1 MTPLRLRQS
10 LPLCSRLLVA
20 TDDFVGD
27 VALLHKQR
35 EVAVDVNQDFVVEHT
50 FDEDFLTLS
59 RVDVGIFGVFFGEDV
74 LPVEVEVKIGGDG
87 AATRLH
93 TAGDN
98 TEQVGMEQPFATLFH
113 TVGERIVD
121 DALVGVTFYLVVG
134 LAHRFRDILVL
145 ALHHDEWQSVH
156 KADDVGNDEGF
167 GVVGIDAE
175 LVDGNEGVFLVF
187 VEVDD
192 FGGGVILAGLFVL
205 GAQMDAL
212 QQHIVNLAVGIHQR
226 FVDGG
231 NLLVAVV
238 FLLLG
243 NPRIK
248 LAEHSADFIDYF
260 LTDSVFEEEVFHTS
274 FWPHVEQLKFGH
286 PRNDILFSKE
296 KMSELRDKVYKFY
309 KIEPHVKT
317 VLYAPTFRDNKSD
330 VSAIKIDC
338 IKLKET
344 LKKKFGGEWKVIVK
358 AHMHNRHNAALRHM
372 FANRDSIIDASD
384 YIDMQ
389 ELIAAAD
396 VGITDYSSWIFDF
409 VLKGAPAFIYA
420 RDIKQYINSRG
431 FFYPLDQTP
440 FSIAETD
447 EELSGNIMDFDSEAY
462 AKAVK
467 AFLDDKQC
475 YENGHAAERTVDFIC
490 ELSGRSAE

>member
-1 MTPLRLRQS
+1 MSKDKELFTETYDEETQQITLIKNGRKAIWITAMAEGNFMRKIKKNIHDKIVEFFDP
-10 LPLCSRLLVA
+10 
-20 TDDFVGD
+20 
-27 VALLHKQR
+27 
-35 EVAVDVNQDFVVEHT
+35 VNQFFIDR
-50 FDEDFLTLS
+50 DEAIGARKRRKLMQDM
-59 RVDVGIFGVFFGEDV
+59 
-74 LPVEVEVKIGGDG
+74 KIVP
-87 AATRLH
+87 
-93 TAGDN
+93 N
-98 TEQVGMEQPFATLFH
+98 
-113 TVGERIVD
+113 RIVFGTFQNCYTCNCKYIAD
-121 DALVGVTFYLVVG
+121 EILRRGLDYELIFLVNGDAFYHKEKYNIPDG
-134 LAHRFRDILVL
+134 IKLVL
-145 ALHHDEWQSVH
+145 RGSLASYFALGTAKFWVDNALNCIWKEIPKKPEQIYIDTWHGSL
-156 KADDVGNDEGF
+156 
-167 GVVGIDAE
+167 GIKR
-175 LVDGNEGVFLVF
+175 L
-187 VEVDD
+187 
-192 FGGGVILAGLFVL
+192 GGEK
-205 GAQMDAL
+205 
-212 QQHIVNLAVGIHQR
+212 R
-226 FVDGG
+226 W
-231 NLLVAVV
+231 
-238 FLLLG
+238 
-243 NPRIK
+243 IK

-274 FWPHVEQLKFGH
+274 FWAHVEQLKFGH

-344 LKKKFGGEWKVIVK
+344 LEKKFGGEWKVIVK

>member
-1 MTPLRLRQS
+1 MRKDKELFTETYDEETQQITLIKNGRKAIWITAMAEGNFMRKIKKNIHDKIVEFFDP
-10 LPLCSRLLVA
+10 
-20 TDDFVGD
+20 
-27 VALLHKQR
+27 
-35 EVAVDVNQDFVVEHT
+35 VNQFFIDR
-50 FDEDFLTLS
+50 DEAIGARKRRKLMQDM
-59 RVDVGIFGVFFGEDV
+59 
-74 LPVEVEVKIGGDG
+74 KIVP
-87 AATRLH
+87 
-93 TAGDN
+93 N
-98 TEQVGMEQPFATLFH
+98 
-113 TVGERIVD
+113 RIVFGTFQNCYTCNCKYIAD
-121 DALVGVTFYLVVG
+121 EILRRGLDYELIFLVNGDAFYHKEKYNIPDGVK
-134 LAHRFRDILVL
+134 LVL
-145 ALHHDEWQSVH
+145 RGSLASYFALGTAKFWVDNALNCIWKEIPKKPEQIYIDTWHGSL
-156 KADDVGNDEGF
+156 
-167 GVVGIDAE
+167 GIKR
-175 LVDGNEGVFLVF
+175 L
-187 VEVDD
+187 
-192 FGGGVILAGLFVL
+192 GGEK
-205 GAQMDAL
+205 
-212 QQHIVNLAVGIHQR
+212 R
-226 FVDGG
+226 W
-231 NLLVAVV
+231 
-238 FLLLG
+238 
-243 NPRIK
+243 IK

>member
-1 MTPLRLRQS
+1 MRKDKELFTETYDEETQQITLIKNGRKAIWITAMAEGNFMRKIKKNIHDKIVEFFDP
-10 LPLCSRLLVA
+10 
-20 TDDFVGD
+20 
-27 VALLHKQR
+27 
-35 EVAVDVNQDFVVEHT
+35 VNQFFIDR
-50 FDEDFLTLS
+50 DEAIGARKRRKLMQDM
-59 RVDVGIFGVFFGEDV
+59 
-74 LPVEVEVKIGGDG
+74 KIVP
-87 AATRLH
+87 
-93 TAGDN
+93 N
-98 TEQVGMEQPFATLFH
+98 
-113 TVGERIVD
+113 RIVFGTFQNCYTCNCKYIAD
-121 DALVGVTFYLVVG
+121 EILRRGLDYELIFLVNGDAFYHKEKYNIPDGVK
-134 LAHRFRDILVL
+134 LVL
-145 ALHHDEWQSVH
+145 RGSLASYFALGTAKFWVDNALNCIWKEIPKKPEQIYIDTWHGSL
-156 KADDVGNDEGF
+156 
-167 GVVGIDAE
+167 GIKR
-175 LVDGNEGVFLVF
+175 L
-187 VEVDD
+187 
-192 FGGGVILAGLFVL
+192 GGEK
-205 GAQMDAL
+205 
-212 QQHIVNLAVGIHQR
+212 R
-226 FVDGG
+226 W
-231 NLLVAVV
+231 
-238 FLLLG
+238 
-243 NPRIK
+243 IK

-409 VLKGAPAFIYA
+409 VPKGAPAFIYA

>member
-1 MTPLRLRQS
+1 MRKDKELFTETYDEETQQITLIKNGRKAIWITAMAEGNFMRKIKKNIHDKIVEFFDPVNQFFIDRDEAIGARKRRKLMQDMKIVPNRIVFGTFQNCYTCNCKYIADEILRRGLDYE
-10 LPLCSRLLVA
+10 LIFLVN
-20 TDDFVGD
+20 GD
-27 VALLHKQR
+27 VFYHK
-35 EVAVDVNQDFVVEHT
+35 EKYNIPD
-50 FDEDFLTLS
+50 
-59 RVDVGIFGVFFGEDV
+59 GV
-74 LPVEVEVKIGGDG
+74 K
-87 AATRLH
+87 
-93 TAGDN
+93 
-98 TEQVGMEQPFATLFH
+98 
-113 TVGERIVD
+113 
-121 DALVGVTFYLVVG
+121 
-134 LAHRFRDILVL
+134 LVL
-145 ALHHDEWQSVH
+145 RGSLASYFALGTAKFWVDNALNCIWKEIPKKPEQIYIDTWHGSL
-156 KADDVGNDEGF
+156 
-167 GVVGIDAE
+167 GIKR
-175 LVDGNEGVFLVF
+175 L
-187 VEVDD
+187 
-192 FGGGVILAGLFVL
+192 GGEK
-205 GAQMDAL
+205 
-212 QQHIVNLAVGIHQR
+212 R
-226 FVDGG
+226 W
-231 NLLVAVV
+231 
-238 FLLLG
+238 
-243 NPRIK
+243 IK

-344 LKKKFGGEWKVIVK
+344 LEKKFGGEWKVIVK

-447 EELSGNIMDFDSEAY
+447 EELSGNIMNFDSEAY

>member
-1 MTPLRLRQS
+1 MRKDKELFTETYDEETQQITLIKNGRKAIWITAMAEGNFMRKIKKNIHDKIVEFFDPVNQFFIDRDEAIGARKRRKLMQDMKIVPNRIVFGTFQNCYTCNCKYIADEILRRGLDYE
-10 LPLCSRLLVA
+10 LIFLVN
-20 TDDFVGD
+20 GD
-27 VALLHKQR
+27 VFYHK
-35 EVAVDVNQDFVVEHT
+35 EKYNIPD
-50 FDEDFLTLS
+50 
-59 RVDVGIFGVFFGEDV
+59 GV
-74 LPVEVEVKIGGDG
+74 K
-87 AATRLH
+87 
-93 TAGDN
+93 
-98 TEQVGMEQPFATLFH
+98 
-113 TVGERIVD
+113 
-121 DALVGVTFYLVVG
+121 
-134 LAHRFRDILVL
+134 LVL
-145 ALHHDEWQSVH
+145 RGSLASYFALGTAKFWVDNALNCIWKEIPKKPEQIYIDTWHGSL
-156 KADDVGNDEGF
+156 
-167 GVVGIDAE
+167 GIKR
-175 LVDGNEGVFLVF
+175 L
-187 VEVDD
+187 
-192 FGGGVILAGLFVL
+192 GGEK
-205 GAQMDAL
+205 
-212 QQHIVNLAVGIHQR
+212 R
-226 FVDGG
+226 W
-231 NLLVAVV
+231 
-238 FLLLG
+238 
-243 NPRIK
+243 IK

-344 LKKKFGGEWKVIVK
+344 LEKKFGGEWKVIVK

>member
-1 MTPLRLRQS
+1 MRKDKELFTETYDEETQQITLIKNGRKAIWITAMAEGNFMRKIKKNIHDKIVEFFDP
-10 LPLCSRLLVA
+10 
-20 TDDFVGD
+20 
-27 VALLHKQR
+27 
-35 EVAVDVNQDFVVEHT
+35 VNQFFIDR
-50 FDEDFLTLS
+50 DEAIGARKRRKLMQDM
-59 RVDVGIFGVFFGEDV
+59 
-74 LPVEVEVKIGGDG
+74 KIVP
-87 AATRLH
+87 
-93 TAGDN
+93 N
-98 TEQVGMEQPFATLFH
+98 
-113 TVGERIVD
+113 RIVFGTFQNCYTCNCKYIAD
-121 DALVGVTFYLVVG
+121 EILRRGLDYELIFLVNGDAFYHKEKYNIPDGVK
-134 LAHRFRDILVL
+134 LVL
-145 ALHHDEWQSVH
+145 RGSLASYFALGTAKFWVDNALNCIWKEIPKKPEQIYIDTWHGSL
-156 KADDVGNDEGF
+156 
-167 GVVGIDAE
+167 GIKR
-175 LVDGNEGVFLVF
+175 L
-187 VEVDD
+187 
-192 FGGGVILAGLFVL
+192 GGEK
-205 GAQMDAL
+205 
-212 QQHIVNLAVGIHQR
+212 R
-226 FVDGG
+226 W
-231 NLLVAVV
+231 
-238 FLLLG
+238 
-243 NPRIK
+243 IK

-344 LKKKFGGEWKVIVK
+344 LEKKFGGEWKVIVK

>member
-1 MTPLRLRQS
+1 MRKDKELFTETYDEETQQITLIKNGRKAIWITAMAEGNFMRKIKKNIHDKIVEFFDP
-10 LPLCSRLLVA
+10 
-20 TDDFVGD
+20 
-27 VALLHKQR
+27 
-35 EVAVDVNQDFVVEHT
+35 VNQFFIDR
-50 FDEDFLTLS
+50 DEAIGARKRRKLMQDM
-59 RVDVGIFGVFFGEDV
+59 
-74 LPVEVEVKIGGDG
+74 KIVP
-87 AATRLH
+87 
-93 TAGDN
+93 N
-98 TEQVGMEQPFATLFH
+98 
-113 TVGERIVD
+113 RIVFGTFQNCYTCNCKYIAD
-121 DALVGVTFYLVVG
+121 EILRRGLDYELIFLVNGDAFYHKEKYNIPDGVK
-134 LAHRFRDILVL
+134 LVL
-145 ALHHDEWQSVH
+145 RGSLASYFALGTAKFWVDNALNCIWKEIPKKPEQIYIDTWHGSL
-156 KADDVGNDEGF
+156 
-167 GVVGIDAE
+167 GIKR
-175 LVDGNEGVFLVF
+175 L
-187 VEVDD
+187 
-192 FGGGVILAGLFVL
+192 GGEK
-205 GAQMDAL
+205 
-212 QQHIVNLAVGIHQR
+212 R
-226 FVDGG
+226 W
-231 NLLVAVV
+231 
-238 FLLLG
+238 
-243 NPRIK
+243 IK

-344 LKKKFGGEWKVIVK
+344 LEKKFGGEWKVIVK

-447 EELSGNIMDFDSEAY
+447 EELSGNIMNFDSEAY